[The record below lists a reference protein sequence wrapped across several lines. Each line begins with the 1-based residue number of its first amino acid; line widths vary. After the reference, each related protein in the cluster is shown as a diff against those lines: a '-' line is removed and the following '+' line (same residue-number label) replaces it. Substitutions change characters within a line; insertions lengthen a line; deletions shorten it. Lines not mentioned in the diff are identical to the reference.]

1 MKLIEIL
8 EEMSDGD
15 ITRLNRM
22 YRCKKYMEE
31 EDYDIHGDGIKIEDV
46 ERRRRISDDPEV
58 ISNDDIEEIQ
68 DATEKSLPKR
78 RSQTITQT
86 KSTPDN
92 GKMLSLLKDI
102 VQGLVDAFNPMIKLK
117 QTFAN
122 ILINIKNM

>member
-1 MKLIEIL
+1 
-8 EEMSDGD
+8 
-15 ITRLNRM
+15 
-22 YRCKKYMEE
+22 MEE
-31 EDYDIHGDGIKIEDV
+31 EDYDIHGDGIKIEDF

-78 RSQTITQT
+78 RSQTTTQI

-102 VQGLVDAFNPMIKLK
+102 VQGLVGAFNPMIKLK
-117 QTFAN
+117 QTLAN